1 MKNQLFFLL
10 KLLLLSTVI
19 SFLIKYAGPMLLVP
33 ATLLNALILVLLPT
47 VIMIALLLWRMPAQ
61 KQSRGEAFGK

>member
-19 SFLIKYAGPMLLVP
+19 SFLIKYAGPMVLIP
-33 ATLLNALILVLLPT
+33 GTSLNALILVLLPT
-47 VIMIALLLWRMPAQ
+47 VILITLLLWRMPTQ

>member
-19 SFLIKYAGPMLLVP
+19 SFLIKYAGPMLLLP
-33 ATLLNALILVLLPT
+33 ATSLNALILVLLPT
-47 VIMIALLLWRMPAQ
+47 LIMITLLLWRMPAQ
-61 KQSRGEAFGK
+61 KQSRGGAFGK

>member
-19 SFLIKYAGPMLLVP
+19 SFLIKYAGPMLLIP
-33 ATLLNALILVLLPT
+33 ATSLNALFSVFLPT
-47 VIMIALLLWRMPAQ
+47 VIMITLLLWRIPAQ
-61 KQSRGEAFGK
+61 KQS